1 VRDLVA
7 GSGLRFTDR
16 GTHRLRGIDEP
27 WQLFA
32 VEDAVSSETQLTG
45 PREHMRAADRALLQ
59 IARRAPAV
67 LRLGARLAGSDHEAH
82 A

>member
-7 GSGLRFTDR
+7 GSDLKFTDR

-32 VEDAVSSETQLTG
+32 VDDAPSSGAQLSG
-45 PREHMRAADRALLQ
+45 PREHMRAGDRALVQ
-59 IARRAPAV
+59 IARHAPAV
-67 LRLGARLAGSDHEAH
+67 LRLGSRLAGSKS
-82 A
+82 